1 RGRRPQRPSVRSA
14 RRGVLPARLRD
25 PRRRPEGPRASAAA
39 AGDLVARR
47 EGAVSLDLVIAEA
60 VAAGVKKAL
69 ADIEAEPLVYTVP
82 AAARALRV
90 SPDTVRDLIADGLLP
105 TVPHMGR

>member
-1 RGRRPQRPSVRSA
+1 M
-14 RRGVLPARLRD
+14 
-25 PRRRPEGPRASAAA
+25 
-39 AGDLVARR
+39 
-47 EGAVSLDLVIAEA
+47 SLDVTIAEA

-69 ADIEAEPLVYTVP
+69 ADVEFEPLVYTVP

-105 TVPHMGR
+105 TVPHMGRRHLIPRRALVAFVESAITDTERIPS